1 MGLEVVTSALESIM
15 RQILTNAGFNGLEKV
30 MAAKASSD
38 NFGVDIDSGEIV
50 DMWKKGVL
58 DPLLVKTMALEAA
71 GEIAKSVLRID
82 RNLAAEDLSPQAIS
96 ETKR

>member
-1 MGLEVVTSALESIM
+1 
-15 RQILTNAGFNGLEKV
+15 
-30 MAAKASSD
+30 
-38 NFGVDIDSGEIV
+38 
-50 DMWKKGVL
+50 MWKKGVL

-82 RNLAAEDLSPQAIS
+82 RNLAAEDLCPQAIS

>member
-1 MGLEVVTSALESIM
+1 MRVIM
-15 RQILTNAGFNGLEKV
+15 DLKRLWQQKLLLDGFGI
-30 MAAKASSD
+30 
-38 NFGVDIDSGEIV
+38 DIDSGETV

-58 DPLLVKTMALEAA
+58 DPLLVKTMALQAA

-82 RNLAAEDLSPQAIS
+82 RNLAAEDLSQQAIS